1 MSSLLLR
8 QSFTE
13 CNWNLTCAAHLVEI
27 KKMKFRKKLNNKAS
41 KKYFSKTAGA
51 EHVHPKNAMI
61 MPMRGG
67 IRA

>member
-1 MSSLLLR
+1 MSYLLLMR
-8 QSFTE
+8 NCTE
-13 CNWNLTCAAHLVEI
+13 CNWSLICAARHVET
-27 KKMKFRKKLNNKAS
+27 KKMKFRKKLNNKKS

-51 EHVHPKNAMI
+51 EHVHPKNASV